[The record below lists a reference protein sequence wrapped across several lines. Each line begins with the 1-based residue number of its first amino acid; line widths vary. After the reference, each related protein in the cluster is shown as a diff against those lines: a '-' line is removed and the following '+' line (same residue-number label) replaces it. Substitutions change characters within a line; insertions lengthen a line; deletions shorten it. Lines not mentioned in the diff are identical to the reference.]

1 MGIENGMRGMVER
14 ILLDWVVREGFSEG
28 VILELGPELHK
39 GESPARFWR
48 RAFQEEIKRQ
58 C

>member
-28 VILELGPELHK
+28 MILELGPELHK
-39 GESPARFWR
+39 GESPARF
-48 RAFQEEIKRQ
+48 
-58 C
+58 